1 MEPPVVEPIQLKKR
15 EVKQKEKVTAKNEN
29 IPSDSACKIRLD
41 FNKAVA
47 PAENL
52 PPKQPSVLP
61 STPSAPAKA

>member
-1 MEPPVVEPIQLKKR
+1 MEQPVVEPIQLKKR
-15 EVKQKEKVTAKNEN
+15 EVKQKEKATEKNEN
-29 IPSDSACKIRLD
+29 SPVDSACKIRLD

>member
-15 EVKQKEKVTAKNEN
+15 EVKQKEKATEKNEN
-29 IPSDSACKIRLD
+29 SPVDSACKIRLD

-47 PAENL
+47 PAERL
-52 PPKQPSVLP
+52 PPKQASVLP